1 MSMHACYTLE
11 SCRDFSHRK
20 SPRPPSAPP
29 PSLQK
34 LMLWVLLCVRAQN
47 IKIDWSTGGP
57 QVDLQP
63 HLSNELDSHEDRD
76 APFAEHEAATVD
88 PTGRVTLADA
98 SEMPSAAVDEPS
110 AVEIHDERDLSRGP
124 SDPDTYT
131 PSYPSTAEAPPAS
144 QAAERDGAETD
155 NGAEST
161 EGSAETPRGSMR
173 ATLKR
178 LGVSLPKAS
187 EDERSL
193 REALDRALRAARMPM
208 LRGLLFERG
217 GRCNGCAERS
227 EFESAVVASLRSPL
241 VGRHAL
247 PLFLYDQPL
256 FPHTQ
261 MGLHLYEP
269 RYKLLCR
276 KALKAE
282 HVFGFV
288 SGDVGTLA
296 KIKSWSFTDDD
307 AKDGSCRMTV
317 LGLRRFRMGRQWEEK
332 CAGCDKPLSYADA
345 TYFQDGQQDVDMSR
359 RSASAA
365 DVPALVKES
374 LRLHYAVTSAEGQ
387 RELEAQLGEA
397 PRSRDQSAAGYAMSM
412 WLAAA
417 CVSAH
422 AECRAQAAHLLST
435 TSTAG
440 RLERVLKVQ
449 RSLVGKK
456 YSRTPRKKK

>member
-1 MSMHACYTLE
+1 MGVWL
-11 SCRDFSHRK
+11 
-20 SPRPPSAPP
+20 
-29 PSLQK
+29 
-34 LMLWVLLCVRAQN
+34 LLCVRAQN

-57 QVDLQP
+57 TVDLQP
-63 HLSNELDSHEDRD
+63 HLSDELDDL
-76 APFAEHEAATVD
+76 
-88 PTGRVTLADA
+88 G
-98 SEMPSAAVDEPS
+98 MPSAAHATVRPMGHVTLDAASEMTSAVVDEAS
-110 AVEIHDERDLSRGP
+110 SLETERNIHDERDVSQGDRSHPKDHHTASEP
-124 SDPDTYT
+124 SAGTAQTPDQMPTRR
-131 PSYPSTAEAPPAS
+131 PTAEQAPSAS
-144 QAAERDGAETD
+144 SGPDGAESD
-155 NGAEST
+155 DGMEPS
-161 EGSAETPRGSMR
+161 EGSVETPRGSMR

-178 LGVSLPKAS
+178 LGASLPKAA

-193 REALDRALRAARMPM
+193 REALDRALRAARMPL

-261 MGLHLYEP
+261 IGLHLYEP

-276 KALKAE
+276 KALKAD

-288 SGDVGTLA
+288 SGAEGVGTLA

-317 LGLRRFRMGRQWEEK
+317 LGLRRFRMGRQWDEK
-332 CAGCDKPLSYADA
+332 CLGCDKPLSYADV
-345 TYFQDGQQDVDMSR
+345 TYFQDRQDGDAQR
-359 RSASAA
+359 RFASAA

-387 RELEAQLGEA
+387 RELEAHLGET
-397 PRSRDQSAAGYAMSM
+397 PRSRDQGAVGYAMSM

-422 AECRAQAAHLLST
+422 EECRAQAAHLLAT
-435 TSTAG
+435 TSTSG
-440 RLERVLKVQ
+440 RLERVVKVQ
-449 RSLVGKK
+449 KSLVGKK
-456 YSRTPRKKK
+456 YSRAPRRKK